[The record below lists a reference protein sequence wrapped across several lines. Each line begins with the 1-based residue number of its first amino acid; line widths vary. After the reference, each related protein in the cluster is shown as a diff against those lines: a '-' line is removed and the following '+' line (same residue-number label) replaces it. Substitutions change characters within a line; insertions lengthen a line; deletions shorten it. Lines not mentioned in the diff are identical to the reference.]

1 MNESE
6 GTATPPPRPR
16 SSGEPVGYPG
26 VAMRD
31 SHVLLYRASDRIEA
45 NLLVQSLDHAGIRV
59 DLAGG
64 MSHMLFGEL
73 GTAEALST
81 DLWVR
86 REDYW
91 RGRQVI
97 EDYWREIGRN
107 VPSTLMWT
115 CKSCGE
121 INDNSFEVC
130 WRCQG

>member
-1 MNESE
+1 
-6 GTATPPPRPR
+6 
-16 SSGEPVGYPG
+16 
-26 VAMRD
+26 MRD
-31 SHVLLYRASDRIEA
+31 SHVLLYRANDRIEA
-45 NLLVQSLDHAGIRV
+45 NLLVQSLDNAGIHV

-97 EDYWREIGRN
+97 EDYQRESGKN

-115 CKSCGE
+115 CTSCGE
-121 INDNSFEVC
+121 TNDNGFEVC
-130 WRCQG
+130 WRCQATRSG